1 MSDTNRDP
9 LGMMTPAQ
17 VARLAELRTKA
28 ACCNAEAAQFWQ
40 ALANGFAAQLAAER
54 EDHRTTRNLLL
65 EARAATA
72 PRKERKARRGR

>member
-40 ALANGFAAQLAAER
+40 ALANGWDAAWDALSLTVATLQRSAIGLLREMAE
-54 EDHRTTRNLLL
+54 L
-65 EARAATA
+65 
-72 PRKERKARRGR
+72 PRKEATDGN